1 MSEYMVTRIGRET
14 RRTRL
19 SRDAASQLRSV
30 LRHATAGTV
39 SNAMMLD
46 RTCIG
51 ITSEHNNGE
60 LIEIYDL
67 SARPASK

>member
-19 SRDAASQLRSV
+19 SADAASQLRAI
-30 LRHATAGTV
+30 LRKVTEGIVQHTMTLD
-39 SNAMMLD
+39 SN
-46 RTCIG
+46 CIG
-51 ITSEHNNGE
+51 IASKSDNGE

-67 SARPASK
+67 SNR